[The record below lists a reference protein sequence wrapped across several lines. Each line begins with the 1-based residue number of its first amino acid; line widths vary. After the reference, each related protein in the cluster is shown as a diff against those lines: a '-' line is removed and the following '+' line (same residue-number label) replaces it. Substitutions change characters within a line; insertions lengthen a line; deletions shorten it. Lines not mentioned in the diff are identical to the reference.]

1 MKPGPALA
9 AVRTLSSRAERT
21 GLGGAGLQDSARSAN
36 IFFMRSAQGFKE
48 RTGHSAFCGV
58 LPSDSLAPARSTEEL
73 RIKLPMWTPG
83 LVPTKKRPVVTGSY
97 GHYQIMRVLDMTMNV
112 DEMATETDCSGRL
125 SSVSWV
131 LRPFCEYPKRRGSEI
146 PGHHCLYCC
155 SRLSK

>member
-1 MKPGPALA
+1 MKLGPALA

-83 LVPTKKRPVVTGSY
+83 LVPTTTKASSY
-97 GHYQIMRVLDMTMNV
+97 RKLWTLSDYEDIGYD
-112 DEMATETDCSGRL
+112 DECGRD
-125 SSVSWV
+125 
-131 LRPFCEYPKRRGSEI
+131 GD
-146 PGHHCLYCC
+146 
-155 SRLSK
+155 